1 MKRILF
7 GAFHRVPPF
16 GLFGCAS
23 RQGWRTPSQPQR
35 SIMTPSEHARLA
47 LKHAS
52 SAAKRGDYAA
62 ADRWSRIAERMSAAA
77 ESLAALPQPQNDEAQ
92 AEALRA
98 ELRARLRR
106 LVEADHEEQEW
117 EKERAAYEIAVR
129 RARRE
134 GAPMPPPL
142 RPNPAGPER
151 LERIARG
158 EDTASAAEAA
168 RE

>member
-1 MKRILF
+1 
-7 GAFHRVPPF
+7 
-16 GLFGCAS
+16 
-23 RQGWRTPSQPQR
+23 
-35 SIMTPSEHARLA
+35 MTPSEHARHA

-52 SAAKRGDYAA
+52 SAAKRGDHAA
-62 ADRWSRIAERMSAAA
+62 AERWSKIAERMSAAA
-77 ESLAALPQPQNDEAQ
+77 EKLAALPPPRNDAAQ
-92 AEALRA
+92 VEALRA

-134 GAPMPPPL
+134 GGPMPPPL

-151 LERIARG
+151 LERIASG
-158 EDTASAAEAA
+158 EEIPSAAEAA